1 MGGGGGGWSPG
12 ALNVFPGG
20 PGPIASLPLGALILF
35 SVEPGALKTFAAE
48 PEVPNIKIRTFLHTD
63 SVITCLVCC
72 FLGMGTKIVKN
83 Q

>member
-1 MGGGGGGWSPG
+1 MFFRG
-12 ALNVFPGG
+12 ARSLV
-20 PGPIASLPLGALILF
+20 ASLPLRALILF